1 MSGSEAA
8 RRPIRQFLDADL
20 VDTLHVAVSSSVKL
34 GAGSRLWESPD
45 ELDDPVPPRGGAQPQ
60 RRDASPVLEAMTPDI
75 VGSMV
80 TFAEPVPRTPWQDA
94 HFIGGHPVLDLTNTV
109 FHRSNPVQDNELLK
123 SPADVLSWCRSVGL
137 FKTAPPMADAAG
149 RKLVADVHEVREHAW
164 SVFNAVSRGEAVP
177 TEDFGS
183 LLERAGTGVRA
194 RHVSRID
201 ATFEDWVA
209 DWKAAGAI
217 PTALV
222 DVGRARVVHAP
233 ARQDQGVRP
242 VRLVV
247 PRLVTGRAQALVQH
261 DYLRQS

>member
-1 MSGSEAA
+1 
-8 RRPIRQFLDADL
+8 
-20 VDTLHVAVSSSVKL
+20 
-34 GAGSRLWESPD
+34 
-45 ELDDPVPPRGGAQPQ
+45 
-60 RRDASPVLEAMTPDI
+60 
-75 VGSMV
+75 MV
-80 TFAEPVPRTPWQDA
+80 TFAEPVARTPWQDA

-194 RHVSRID
+194 RHLSRID

-209 DWKAAGAI
+209 DWKAVGAI
-217 PTALV
+217 PTALAMLAV
-222 DVGRARVVHAP
+222 HGLFTLPPDRIRACGRCGWLFLDSSR
-233 ARQDQGVRP
+233 G
-242 VRLVV
+242 
-247 PRLVTGRAQALVQH
+247 GRRRWCSMTTCGNREKASRHRRGEPIAG
-261 DYLRQS
+261 